1 MDLRKIIKIG
11 DKVIA
16 LKSGRVFNVKYF
28 LSNTKIIVNNGIFD
42 FPLSQD
48 QFIIYSPLM
57 EALLC
62 QT

>member
-1 MDLRKIIKIG
+1 MDLRKIIKMG